1 MISIFLICETIY
13 RKQRSGEDPWVT
25 KTLDKLMTEE
35 DFDIAVL
42 NGQKLWILDDM
53 VLDLSKFMLTHPGG
67 YFVIN

>member
-1 MISIFLICETIY
+1 
-13 RKQRSGEDPWVT
+13 
-25 KTLDKLMTEE
+25 MTEE